1 MINYKVRIMDTNK
14 TIDILKMAIL
24 MEKRGFAFYTTV
36 AEQTSDPEISNVFK
50 TIAAEE
56 SIHVKFLSEQ
66 FLSFEKNQEFTC
78 PNLQDQTADGI
89 ANMVLSGEVK
99 NRVAAAGFEA
109 AAISAAIDMEK
120 KAIEVYSTQAE
131 TATDPNEKILYNW
144 LSNWEKGHLKILND
158 LDNELKE
165 KIWYN
170 NQFWPF

>member
-1 MINYKVRIMDTNK
+1 MDTNK

-50 TIAAEE
+50 TMAAEE

>member
-1 MINYKVRIMDTNK
+1 MDTNK
-14 TIDILKMAIL
+14 TLDILKMAIL

-50 TIAAEE
+50 TMAAEE

-99 NRVAAAGFEA
+99 NRIAVAGFEA

>member
-1 MINYKVRIMDTNK
+1 MDTNK
-14 TIDILKMAIL
+14 TLDILKMAIL
-24 MEKRGFAFYTTV
+24 MEKRGLAFYANV
-36 AEQTSDPEISNVFK
+36 AEQTSDTDISTIFK
-50 TIAAEE
+50 TMAEE
-56 SIHVKFLSEQ
+56 ESTHVKFLSEQ

-78 PNLQDQTADGI
+78 PNLPDQAADGI
-89 ANMVLSGEVK
+89 ANMVLSVEVK
-99 NRVAAAGFEA
+99 NKIAAAGYEA

-131 TATDPNEKILYNW
+131 ATKNPNEKKLYTW
-144 LSNWEKGHLKILND
+144 LSDWEKGHLKILND

>member
-1 MINYKVRIMDTNK
+1 MDTNK
-14 TIDILKMAIL
+14 TLDILKMAIL

-36 AEQTSDPEISNVFK
+36 AEQTSDSEISNVFK
-50 TIAAEE
+50 TMAAEE

-99 NRVAAAGFEA
+99 NRIAAAGFEA

-120 KAIEVYSTQAE
+120 KAIDVYSTQAE

-144 LSNWEKGHLKILND
+144 LSDWEKGHLKILND

>member
-1 MINYKVRIMDTNK
+1 MEAQNTL
-14 TIDILKMAIL
+14 DILKMAIL

-36 AEQTSDPEISNVFK
+36 AEQTSDPDISNVFK
-50 TIAAEE
+50 TMAAEE

-78 PNLQDQTADGI
+78 PNLQDQSADGI

-99 NRVAAAGFEA
+99 NRIAAAGFEA

-120 KAIEVYSTQAE
+120 KAIKVYSTQAE
-131 TATDPNEKILYNW
+131 AATDPNEKILYNW
-144 LSNWEKGHLKILND
+144 LSDWEKGHLKILND

>member
-1 MINYKVRIMDTNK
+1 METQNTL
-14 TIDILKMAIL
+14 DILKMAIL

-50 TIAAEE
+50 TMAAEE

-89 ANMVLSGEVK
+89 ANMILSGEVK
-99 NRVAAAGFEA
+99 NRIAAAGFEA

-144 LSNWEKGHLKILND
+144 LSDWEKGHLKILND

>member
-50 TIAAEE
+50 TMAAEE

-99 NRVAAAGFEA
+99 NRIAAAGFEA

-144 LSNWEKGHLKILND
+144 LSDWEKGHLKILND

>member
-1 MINYKVRIMDTNK
+1 MDTNK
-14 TIDILKMAIL
+14 TLDILKMAIL

-36 AEQTSDPEISNVFK
+36 AEQTSDSEISNVFK
-50 TIAAEE
+50 TMAAEE

-99 NRVAAAGFEA
+99 NRIAAAGFEA

-120 KAIEVYSTQAE
+120 KAIDFYSTQAE

-144 LSNWEKGHLKILND
+144 LSDWEKGHLKILND

>member
-1 MINYKVRIMDTNK
+1 METQK
-14 TIDILKMAIL
+14 TLDILKMAIL

-50 TIAAEE
+50 TMAAEE

-99 NRVAAAGFEA
+99 NRIAAAGFEA

-120 KAIEVYSTQAE
+120 KAIDVYSTQAE

-144 LSNWEKGHLKILND
+144 LSDWEKGHLKILND

-165 KIWYN
+165 KIWYD